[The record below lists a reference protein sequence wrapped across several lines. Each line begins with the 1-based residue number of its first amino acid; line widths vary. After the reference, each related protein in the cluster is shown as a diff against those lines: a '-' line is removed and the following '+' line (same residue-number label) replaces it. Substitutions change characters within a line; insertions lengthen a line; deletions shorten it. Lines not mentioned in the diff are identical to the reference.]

1 MSVPFYKK
9 KKYELAFIEAI
20 DGTRLHEGK
29 WKVHKVHNPYV
40 KNKWFADPFI
50 LSYDD
55 NIIEVLVEE
64 MDYGLNKGRIA
75 KLTIDRSTYTIQ
87 SLDIL
92 LETPTHLSF
101 PAIMRS
107 ENDIYV
113 YPENSTSGSLYLYKY
128 NKEEG
133 KLEKVKEI
141 IDEPLTDTIIVDQ
154 SDDHYIVSTKI
165 PDPNGK
171 TLQIYKF
178 ANGEVIPFHS
188 YEFDDNCARSAG
200 DWYYEDGR
208 LIRPAQ
214 DCNGYYGI
222 GLVFQKVTIR
232 DNRFHFEVINRL
244 RHPKGYDGMH
254 TFNKYGDLCIV
265 DFRKPVYPFIYK
277 IAKTIYNLIH

>member
-40 KNKWFADPFI
+40 KDKWFADPFI

-75 KLTIDRSTYTIQ
+75 KLTIDRITYTIQ

-92 LETPTHLSF
+92 LDIPTHLSF
-101 PAIMRS
+101 PAIMRIG
-107 ENDIYV
+107 NDIYV
-113 YPENSTSGSLYLYKY
+113 YPENSASGSLFMYKY
-128 NKEEG
+128 NKKKG
-133 KLEKVKEI
+133 ILDKVKEI
-141 IDEPLTDTIIVDQ
+141 IGEPLTDTIIVDQ
-154 SDDHYIVSTKI
+154 LNDRYIVSTKI
-165 PDPNGK
+165 PDPNGN
-171 TLQIYKF
+171 TLQIYKSSNERF
-178 ANGEVIPFHS
+178 IPFQS
-188 YEFDDNCARSAG
+188 YKFDDNCARSAG
-200 DWYYEDGR
+200 DWYYEDGS